1 MSRYLKKEDKFGKQN
16 KRIIS
21 LTQKDKKID
30 RQIARQIDKKIDSTM
45 DKIEDTSRINRQ
57 TADTKIDRKKDI

>member
-30 RQIARQIDKKIDSTM
+30 RQIKRLIALWIKLKIL
-45 DKIEDTSRINRQ
+45 
-57 TADTKIDRKKDI
+57 AG